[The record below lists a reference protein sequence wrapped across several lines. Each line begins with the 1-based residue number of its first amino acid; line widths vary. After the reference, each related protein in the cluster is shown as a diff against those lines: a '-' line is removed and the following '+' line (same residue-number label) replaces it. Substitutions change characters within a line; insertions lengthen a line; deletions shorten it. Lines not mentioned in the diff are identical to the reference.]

1 MLTHQISTQ
10 SPPPSLTTDNVDALP
25 NGPYPIQDYLSHGN
39 PSEAFHASHGSGK
52 KSVERRHDMET
63 RLMDMLARFNN
74 NFLPHTMLLV
84 KHLLNAEVVTR
95 RLGSENV
102 VVVAVV
108 AVAISRGTGTP
119 PTLSIP
125 TSSFSFDLF
134 FVR

>member
-1 MLTHQISTQ
+1 
-10 SPPPSLTTDNVDALP
+10 
-25 NGPYPIQDYLSHGN
+25 
-39 PSEAFHASHGSGK
+39 
-52 KSVERRHDMET
+52 
-63 RLMDMLARFNN
+63 
-74 NFLPHTMLLV
+74 MLLV

-119 PTLSIP
+119 PTLNNLQLPCLREAHAPLTLSIP

>member
-1 MLTHQISTQ
+1 
-10 SPPPSLTTDNVDALP
+10 
-25 NGPYPIQDYLSHGN
+25 
-39 PSEAFHASHGSGK
+39 
-52 KSVERRHDMET
+52 
-63 RLMDMLARFNN
+63 
-74 NFLPHTMLLV
+74 MLLV
-84 KHLLNAEVVTR
+84 EHLLNAEVVTR